1 MMRSTL
7 WFQLLMAFISSNSSV
22 NDSPTAPLPISFEE
36 AMGELE
42 TIVHGMDDD
51 KVPLE
56 SLLAHY
62 ARGRQLVAFCQERID
77 DAQQRV
83 ELITA
88 SPAGGAAQLTPL
100 DPAHDSSTSSLTNR
114 SANPAARSAAAAPPD
129 DDIRFS

>member
-7 WFQLLMAFISSNSSV
+7 WLQSIMASISSTPSV
-22 NDSPTAPLPISFEE
+22 DGLSAASLPLSFEE

-42 TIVHGMDDD
+42 TIVHGMDDE

-56 SLLAHY
+56 SLLVQY

-83 ELITA
+83 DLITA
-88 SPAGGAAQLTPL
+88 GPPGVAAQLTPL
-100 DPAHDSSTSSLTNR
+100 DTSSDTFASHTPNR
-114 SANPAARSAAAAPPD
+114 PANPAARSAAAGTPD